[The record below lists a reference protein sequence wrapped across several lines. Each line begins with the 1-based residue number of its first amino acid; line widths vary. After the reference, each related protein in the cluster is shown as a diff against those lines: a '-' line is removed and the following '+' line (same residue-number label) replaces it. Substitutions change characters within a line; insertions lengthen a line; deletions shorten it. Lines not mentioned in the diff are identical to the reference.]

1 MAKSDVDTAKRRL
14 AERQRD
20 PERTRAEILQVATA
34 EFARVGY
41 SGARVDNITALTRTT
56 KRMLY
61 YYFGGKEQLY
71 VAVLEQAYGEIRDIE
86 QQLNLEHLSPAEAL
100 RTLAELTFDYH
111 DKHPEFIRLVADE
124 NMHDAEHMR
133 DSKWAGLNSPIL
145 ALIQSILNRGYRDG
159 VFHRRVK
166 AIEVHTLMSALC
178 FFRVSNQATVKAIFG
193 YDMAAP
199 SVRRRQRLF
208 IAEVFSSWLQDVD
221 LGRAKK

>member
-1 MAKSDVDTAKRRL
+1 MEKSDVDTAKRRL

>member
-1 MAKSDVDTAKRRL
+1 
-14 AERQRD
+14 
-20 PERTRAEILQVATA
+20 
-34 EFARVGY
+34 
-41 SGARVDNITALTRTT
+41 
-56 KRMLY
+56 
-61 YYFGGKEQLY
+61 
-71 VAVLEQAYGEIRDIE
+71 
-86 QQLNLEHLSPAEAL
+86 
-100 RTLAELTFDYH
+100 
-111 DKHPEFIRLVADE
+111 
-124 NMHDAEHMR
+124 MR

>member
-133 DSKWAGLNSPIL
+133 DSKWGGLNSPIL